1 MRAGALLFCLFFVC
15 PLFADIQDSLFEK
28 ALDAESAG
36 DVPST
41 IALLEEAYSYKGNY
55 NAEIRK
61 ILNSYYDALQIK
73 DSISPMSVDFLIRAE
88 GVGIQYNEYGD
99 SSGANEK
106 SGETYLF
113 FGADLG
119 FHGTSGIARYLL
131 VSFAS
136 DIFFREKETVFDTSR
151 WAFTPSV
158 EYTVQGER
166 FLIVGNLDA
175 LISEK
180 DGVVLSAAISGER
193 DFYYAKDYRA
203 GVSWFGYVNENK
215 RVRLK
220 SGLYWEYRPTRGFWT
235 NISLGARFDGDTSVP
250 AYFSEI
256 VRPDSTGGEGFGDVP
271 HRDSAAAPVADTL
284 WQRYY
289 LGRNVKLGPEARFQ
303 MGWHFSDMF
312 SLDFLGGLFFPYS
325 LYRDSWRYFEDFGEG
340 DALWVTEYYRRQFLQ
355 GSVRLRADVRGDV
368 FGVYLSV
375 GSHFQRYF
383 NLPENHPELTS
394 HAYILNEVRLG
405 VSLRF

>member
-1 MRAGALLFCLFFVC
+1 MC

-215 RVRLK
+215 R
-220 SGLYWEYRPTRGFWT
+220 
-235 NISLGARFDGDTSVP
+235 
-250 AYFSEI
+250 
-256 VRPDSTGGEGFGDVP
+256 
-271 HRDSAAAPVADTL
+271 
-284 WQRYY
+284 
-289 LGRNVKLGPEARFQ
+289 
-303 MGWHFSDMF
+303 
-312 SLDFLGGLFFPYS
+312 
-325 LYRDSWRYFEDFGEG
+325 
-340 DALWVTEYYRRQFLQ
+340 
-355 GSVRLRADVRGDV
+355 
-368 FGVYLSV
+368 
-375 GSHFQRYF
+375 
-383 NLPENHPELTS
+383 
-394 HAYILNEVRLG
+394 
-405 VSLRF
+405 